1 MEEVKFKFEE
11 LNVYQKALEYID
23 TVYEITNMFPK
34 DERFRLTS
42 QYIRA
47 AISIGL
53 NIAEGAGDTDAQFN
67 RYLQI
72 AQDSIKECVVCSTIS
87 RRREFITKQQDNQA
101 RVVLSQMAKMI
112 TNLQKYLKK

>member
-1 MEEVKFKFEE
+1 MKEVKFNFEE
-11 LNVYQKALEYID
+11 LHVYQKALDYID
-23 TVYEITNMFPK
+23 SIYETTNHFPK

-53 NIAEGAGDTDAQFN
+53 NIAEGVGDTDAQFN
-67 RYLQI
+67 RYIQI

-87 RRREFITKQQDNQA
+87 RRQNFITTQQDNQA
-101 RVVLSQMAKMI
+101 
-112 TNLQKYLKK
+112 